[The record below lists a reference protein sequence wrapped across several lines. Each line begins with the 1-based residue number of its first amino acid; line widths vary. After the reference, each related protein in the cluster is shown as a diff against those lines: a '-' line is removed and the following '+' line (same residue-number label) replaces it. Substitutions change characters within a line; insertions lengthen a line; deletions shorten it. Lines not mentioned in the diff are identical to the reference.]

1 MDWKHIKFILA
12 VIGIILVAVLS
23 FVIGISFGVTFEQNT
38 LAVVLIPA
46 LSAMGSWVAGF
57 GALAAVFTSL
67 WLAEQQRKNNG
78 ESLKCVFDVF
88 IIQGEPGESLGVSV
102 TSHGNKPSNINS
114 ITIHS
119 SDSKVAMSIQQFSP
133 LSAPIP
139 TSLPYGQQATFI
151 LSSDFK
157 THINDYVKNR
167 CSGSYKN
174 LFLSVNTTTSVFKV
188 KFGDSVLEHLKQS

>member
-1 MDWKHIKFILA
+1 VDWKHIKFILA
-12 VIGIILVAVLS
+12 IIVIILVAVLS
-23 FVIGISFGVTFEQNT
+23 FVIGISFGVTFDQDNLT
-38 LAVVLIPA
+38 VVLIPA
-46 LSAMGSWVAGF
+46 LSAMGSWVAGG

-67 WLAEQQRKNNG
+67 WLAEQQRKNNA

-88 IIQGEPGESLGVSV
+88 LIQGEPSEYLGVNV

-119 SDSKVAMSIQQFSP
+119 LGSKVAMSIQQFSH

-139 TSLPYGQQATFI
+139 TSLPYGQQALFI

-188 KFGDSVLEHLKQS
+188 KFGDSVLEHLK